1 MDKKIIK
8 IAEKTQEYITKNKNV
23 PASVKVDNV
32 KYNYGKLI
40 SIFADAIV
48 NNKAKVTNKTINNAP
63 APTGDK
69 INTDI
74 KKENYITICKT
85 TNSFINKESR
95 APNYALFKNTKIHP
109 LILVDAFSR
118 IILFSNKNNRLPNTC
133 KFNSGIIKK
142 NTASPIQ
149 SNDSVFK
156 YFVKVFGAVKT
167 IDEALGKVKDRGYGH
182 YFDDF
187 LSNIQTIDNLKNG
200 GQKPNCTDACHVFW
214 HIAKALGY
222 DVIVEHVRCKSSG
235 EGHVRLKLRHAK
247 HTGGNWI
254 RRDPACV
261 VSANGKA
268 LTEIWCSNG
277 TLLATNP
284 SWFMVNVNR

>member
-1 MDKKIIK
+1 MDKTIIK
-8 IAEKTQEYITKNKNV
+8 IAEKTQSYITKNKNV

-40 SIFADAIV
+40 DIFSDAIV

-63 APTGDK
+63 SPTGDK

-74 KKENYITICKT
+74 KKADYISIAK
-85 TNSFINKESR
+85 NAKSFITKESR
-95 APNYALFKNTKIHP
+95 APNYALFKSTKIHP
-109 LILVDAFSR
+109 LVLVDAFSR
-118 IILFSNKNNRLPNTC
+118 IILFTDDNKRLPNYC

-142 NTASPIQ
+142 NNASPVQ

-167 IDEALGKVKDRGYGH
+167 IDEAFNKVKDRGYGH
-182 YFDDF
+182 YFNDY
-187 LSNIQTIDNLKNG
+187 LSNKQTIDNLKNG
-200 GQKPNCTDACHVFW
+200 GQKPNCTDTCHLFW

-235 EGHVRLKLRHAK
+235 EGHVRLKLRHSK

-254 RRDPACV
+254 RRDPACI

>member
-1 MDKKIIK
+1 MNAKA
-8 IAEKTQEYITKNKNV
+8 IAIGVKVASYVEKHGAF
-23 PASVKVDNV
+23 PASITLDNV
-32 KYNYGKLI
+32 KYNYGTFNAIL
-40 SIFADAIV
+40 ADGIV
-48 NNKAKVTNKTINNAP
+48 NSKPTLKNKTYNNAP
-63 APTGDK
+63 SPTGDK
-69 INTDI
+69 INKTLTKNEYIKLAKDI
-74 KKENYITICKT
+74 VSFYKKGRC
-85 TNSFINKESR
+85 
-95 APNYALFKNTKIHP
+95 PNYALYQKYKISP
-109 LILVDAFSR
+109 QVFGYDFAKIARFYG
-118 IILFSNKNNRLPNTC
+118 INARLPNTC

-182 YFDDF
+182 YLDDF
-187 LSNIQTIDNLKNG
+187 LSNKQTIDNLKNG

-222 DVIVEHVRCKSSG
+222 DVIVEHVRCQSSG

-277 TLLATNP
+277 KLLATNP